1 MRLTKQLKAQAN
13 NLRFASKI
21 PATSQFLTSRN
32 DVIEQDASIDY
43 SMNKEETPLAS
54 VLNRT
59 ITNNNSNNNT
69 TNNNNLKRKIPMII
83 MTSHS
88 DQSLNNERVKTS
100 MEHYENSHPLHRDPD
115 EDSLNSNSFQDEQI
129 ML

>member
-21 PATSQFLTSRN
+21 PATSQFLASRN

-43 SMNKEETPLAS
+43 PMNKEETPLAS
-54 VLNRT
+54 VFNRT
-59 ITNNNSNNNT
+59 ITNNNNT

-100 MEHYENSHPLHRDPD
+100 MEPYENSHPLHRDPD

>member
-21 PATSQFLTSRN
+21 PATAQFLNNYHPAAN
-32 DVIEQDASIDY
+32 DAIERDASAD
-43 SMNKEETPLAS
+43 SPTNKDEIPSAS
-54 VLNRT
+54 A
-59 ITNNNSNNNT
+59 SKKT
-69 TNNNNLKRKIPMII
+69 TNNNNNTNSKRKIPMII

-88 DQSLNNERVKTS
+88 DQSLHNERNKS
-100 MEHYENSHPLHRDPD
+100 AMETYANSHPLRRDPDD